1 MGRNLDLV
9 PWRSAGSGLAGR
21 RQSRLAY
28 LQRYGAHVR
37 TAVFYSGSLLDV
49 PLWQLAPVHAQQAFD

>member
-1 MGRNLDLV
+1 V
-9 PWRSAGSGLAGR
+9 
-21 RQSRLAY
+21 AY